1 MTFYSGGLPI
11 VARLAGRHARRFG
24 IPAPGLTILAMAA
37 LCALSAPPAVGQSA
51 PDSATACPDGRI
63 TSIFIDNHSIFDV
76 DQAGGRNPLRWAYR
90 LANALHVN
98 TRRSFI
104 RRELLFHKGDCFD
117 PLLLA
122 ESGRILRSYGF
133 IAHADV
139 FAVDQDGGAKHVVVD
154 TQDEWTTRVD
164 MGVSFDGGLQIEGV
178 RVTEEN
184 LLGRGVLASVFLKQR
199 KERQDIGA
207 RIGFPRLFGTRMD
220 FSTGAGRTRNGSF
233 ADELLS
239 YPFVGEVGRVALRQ
253 SYRRRDE
260 LFQYSAGLGRDYSHV
275 LLPLVDERF
284 EVSVAGRLGQPGNLT
299 LFGFGVSRERLKFNE
314 FPGSVELVTQGDF
327 GNPTPAPL
335 DIAETLAGQVRAT
348 STTRVNLM
356 LGQRNVRFRRMR
368 GLDALKGDRDVQ
380 LGTDFGLTIGKSVD
394 VLTSSTTPSRNDLY
408 TRFRA
413 FAGFDP
419 GSSLILTNLG
429 FDGRRSFSGNG
440 SREGWRDVIGEF
452 DLYTYL
458 RTRALPSHT
467 VFARLSASGGWS
479 MDTPFQLTLGG
490 RDGVRGFLE
499 EAYPGARRVLATVE
513 DRVYLGWPMP
523 DVFDLGLSLFADAGR
538 TWDGGTPFGRSSRWK
553 GTVGFGLRLG
563 FPAGTRG
570 VTRLDL
576 AFPVGGG
583 GSGPI
588 FRVTLFERLGVVFGF
603 SEDQLRRSRRMT
615 IGPDSFVQTGG

>member
-1 MTFYSGGLPI
+1 MAVLWAAAAAPAAGQDA
-11 VARLAGRHARRFG
+11 VAD
-24 IPAPGLTILAMAA
+24 TT
-37 LCALSAPPAVGQSA
+37 AV
-51 PDSATACPDGRI
+51 CPDGRI

-76 DQAGGRNPLRWAYR
+76 DQAGERNPLRWAYR
-90 LANALHVN
+90 LANTLHVN

-104 RRELLFHKGDCFD
+104 RRELLFREGDCYD

-139 FAVDQDGGAKHVVVD
+139 FAVTQDGGDKHVVVD

-164 MGVSFDGGLQIEGV
+164 MGVSFDGGFQIEGI

-233 ADELLS
+233 TDELLS

-260 LFQYSAGLGRDYSHV
+260 LFQYSAGLGRTYSHV
-275 LLPLVDERF
+275 LLPLVDERV
-284 EVSVAGRLGQPGNLT
+284 EVSLAGRLGQPGNLT
-299 LFGFGVSRERLKFNE
+299 LFGFGLSREKLE
-314 FPGSVELVTQGDF
+314 FHDFPRSVELVTQGDF
-327 GNPTPAPL
+327 GNPTPAPA
-335 DIAETLAGQVRAT
+335 DIAGTLAAQVLPTA
-348 STTRVNLM
+348 TTRVNFM
-356 LGQRNVRFRRMR
+356 MGQRNVHFRRMR

-380 LGTDFGLTIGKSVD
+380 LGTDFALTIGKSLD
-394 VLTSSTTPSRNDLY
+394 VLTSSSTPSRNDLY

-419 GSSLILTNLG
+419 GSSLVLTNLA
-429 FDGRRSFSGNG
+429 FDGRRSFSGDG
-440 SREGWRDVIGEF
+440 AREGWRDVIGEF
-452 DLYTYL
+452 DLYTYV
-458 RTRALPSHT
+458 RTGALPNHT

-513 DRVYLGWPMP
+513 DRVYLGWPTP
-523 DVFDLGLSLFADAGR
+523 DVFDMGLSLFADAGR
-538 TWDGGTPFGRSSRWK
+538 TWSAGTPFGRSSQWK
-553 GTVGFGLRLG
+553 GTVGVGLRLG

-603 SEDQLRRSRRMT
+603 SEDQLRRSRRIT
-615 IGPDSFVQTGG
+615 IGPDSFIQAGRVAR